1 MAQEQSLENMQTQ
14 GADLEFDN
22 LNITPEN
29 LSYPNSTNGTAD
41 LNLYRRQ
48 DVVTGTTPYSQ
59 KQTGQPGGYDKQYF
73 NQLGESVNRSIL
85 QNQDTKRYAKP
96 MAYDSSS
103 TGQHKARYLG
113 YGQETYD
120 KIGFNPM
127 IDNEALFNAH
137 TSQFDDWV
145 RMATVAAPMYIQG
158 FLAPM
163 KSYAQAFSGNF
174 GADTK
179 EAIDFEESSAIGYS
193 TKGGALGFLTNVQNS
208 VAYSAG
214 VMTQAVLENALVG
227 AVVGTSAGP
236 GGTAAGGIGGALTG
250 LVKGLIKLPT
260 ALGKMALGSGKM
272 LANLKNAKNF
282 EAAKD
287 MFVAGSKT
295 TANFFN
301 PLENTADELAKN
313 VFSNADNLGG
323 MARAARTAGGF
334 YRDVNLINS
343 GLSEGRLEGGFTEN
357 ETYKTFYDEHWKRFN
372 KAPTSDE
379 QLEYRKRAKLAG
391 FQNTWQNTL
400 LITYTNKI
408 AFPNLF
414 RGNFMS
420 QVVKKVGSGYN
431 IVLEKGAKGA
441 VDATF
446 KLAEVNLKS
455 GLKSLA
461 KPGTY
466 GKVGLNYFKTNL
478 SEGFQEVSQ
487 DVLSDANKNYYVDSY
502 YDKSKQTYDYAMAT
516 LWSSMGKQANA
527 QGFETFAS
535 GFVMGG
541 FLRPFNGMVP
551 TYLAQGYQKYYKQ
564 RGVNEAGVSNYKVY
578 KEKQET
584 EAQVLVNTLND
595 MTKNG
600 ADFLNGRA
608 VNYGAQSIIAK
619 KQQEGK
625 LNKRE
630 VIDSAHQSFVANAV
644 SAIQAG
650 TYDMWLDNFKT
661 FKNLT
666 PEQIEEVWK
675 LEKGEG
681 QKALSYLAEG
691 VTKAKQ
697 LKKAHAYAVNN
708 ISKKK
713 VNLMNLKPGTDAYE
727 KAVLNNK
734 AVDASAFS
742 YVYLTSMFQD
752 NLERV
757 NKLYSK
763 MAQFPS
769 LKKLTAG
776 TIQDIT
782 ETKKLNRTLSM
793 LKTEIDALDES
804 AGPSVKEEKE
814 RKNEIYYALRSFQAA
829 QKEWN
834 NAFLSD
840 KNLKPIKQKIKEENP
855 NIQDNELEKQAIEE
869 LTAKYE
875 AEGIDPMSNYKEAF
889 VDLLKT
895 LSEDEVDYH
904 SFVHDL
910 NTNKSKNIDDIF
922 EDLVDV
928 HYLKSSNKNLVPYI
942 NFLSAPDAFN
952 EHVDRN
958 LKWMTDLYEN
968 RNTYHK
974 NIVNQSF
981 QTIANRD
988 ALQTLSDQGIYMDLD
1003 QFSDYMED
1011 QTLLPEFFID
1021 SKNERI
1027 ITSDSVLYDKYLNEL
1042 NEALE
1047 LKDNPPAGKDD
1058 TPEEQLNFLINEKNK
1073 QRNFEL
1079 REARLAF
1086 RQDIEDELGAP
1097 FEQIVQDENTIDTN
1111 NAVTQSNAWKFYQKI
1126 TKGINKTYDE
1136 AIEALKEKYKE
1147 VKVVEPATDAM
1158 AKSVQEVKDMLL
1170 TEDDYVSTRTG
1181 YIIKGKLHERMTNR
1195 IRQHH
1200 DNYNYDERGTIEQVF
1215 DKTIGI
1221 YGLTENSVKDFI
1233 SALKKKQL
1241 PGFEDYT
1248 YTELEEELKSIME
1261 PVDKYSNLLASLVG
1275 KSGVLRVNTKASENF
1290 QVYVDFKVENGQIV
1304 FAIEKKFFQGEYNDR
1319 DTEYEVTD
1327 PLARLEKEV
1336 TNDLNYNKYTLKE
1349 SYFTDSTTRDKTP
1362 LEDLVAESEETA
1374 ATPEAAL
1381 GTDTKADIERR
1392 RQEEL
1397 DKDRVLLELRK
1408 ITSKETFENAE
1419 TEGQIEQ
1426 RVIFIKEHSKDEV
1439 AKKLANE
1446 WLNIKNYPNQI
1457 NAKYDAELAA
1467 LGTDTLD
1474 IEAQKADIV
1483 RRATEQSIIQEE
1495 ITDLMT
1501 YNSGEG
1507 KILEQAQRLIDNYNR
1522 IFDVKAKITGF
1533 KKGKLE
1539 IQIGDYKTDITAEA
1553 IRLGGKQEIFTI
1565 DKDGILELIN
1575 AKYYAELDALEQAPV
1590 RPVQK
1595 VSKPTED
1602 RIPRSVQ
1609 KDLDALHD
1617 KIDNDKNGINARIEA
1632 AEKANN
1638 AEAVAVLKQ
1647 NRQLVYDQITNLIAK
1662 TKEALPEI
1670 KSNLKNYIVNT
1681 AIENTYETAKAN
1693 GIYLDIQIKNLFDPN
1708 SEGPVFDSKFIS
1720 QEAYDNLFGENGY
1733 LTDIKRRADE
1743 GEFYIFSTD
1752 LIVYGD
1758 NLKDPDGNPLPPVA
1772 GEIDFIFVDREGRKF
1787 IVDLKTGKIDK
1798 WVKYNIFNTFQ
1809 YDKQIE
1815 NTLQQVGYAN
1825 LAQKRSGNEFQI
1837 AILPLELDYER
1848 TGYIDKAGAPSNPLL
1863 LLNQKPI
1870 GDSKSKPFVFNLNK
1884 DIKLQEKSTEKPG
1897 VFVENTA
1904 TNFMEEYVTGP
1915 IDPNKKPKGKKAAR
1929 QISQKEVDIVD
1940 DLMKKVEVNAIK
1952 TFSEAMNM
1960 FTQNLIS
1967 KESFD
1972 IINAAV
1978 QAKLGNINEEASYLP
1993 QVDQEYI
2000 LISDIFGV
2008 MNDGIMIGEE
2018 VTDLAKTGDIVTV
2031 NKVDEVNNEIILR
2044 TSSGNI
2050 FSLKIEEMND
2060 YIQSPETLAAI
2071 NESEGDAQKYE
2082 PTQTEIDFAAESIV
2096 NAEDLLRDASILAEL
2111 KKQAQSQSS
2120 TERDDDLFSNTKC

>member
-1 MAQEQSLENMQTQ
+1 MAQEQSLENMETQ
-14 GADLEFDN
+14 GANLEFDN

-59 KQTGQPGGYDKQYF
+59 QQTGKPGGYDDQFFK
-73 NQLGESVNRSIL
+73 QLGESVNRSVL
-85 QNQDTKRYAKP
+85 SNQDTKRYSKP
-96 MAYDSSS
+96 MGYDSSS

-137 TSQFDDWV
+137 TSQFDDWT

-179 EAIDFEESSAIGYS
+179 EAIDFEEASAIGYS

-227 AVVGTSAGP
+227 ALVGSSAGP
-236 GGTAAGGIGGALTG
+236 GGTAAGGVGGALTG

-301 PLENTADELAKN
+301 PLENTADEFAKN

-343 GLSEGRLEGGFTEN
+343 SLSEGRLEGGFTEN

-446 KLAEVNLKS
+446 KLAEVNLKT

-466 GKVGLNYFKTNL
+466 AKVGLNYFKTNL
-478 SEGFQEVSQ
+478 SEGFQEVGQ

-564 RGVNEAGVSNYKVY
+564 RGVNEAGVSNYQVY
-578 KEKQET
+578 KTKQET
-584 EAQVLVNTLND
+584 EAQALVNTLND

-630 VIDSAHQSFVANAV
+630 VIDSAHQSFVTNAV

-666 PEQIEEVWK
+666 PEQIEEVWE

-681 QKALSYLAEG
+681 QKALNHLAEG
-691 VTKAKQ
+691 VTKAEQ

-757 NKLYSK
+757 NRLYSK

-782 ETKKLNRTLSM
+782 ETKKLNQTLSM
-793 LKTEIDALDES
+793 LKTEIDSLDES

-840 KNLKPIKQKIKEENP
+840 KNLKPIKKKIKEENP
-855 NIQDNELEKQAIEE
+855 NIQDSELEKKAIEE

-875 AEGIDPMSNYKEAF
+875 AEGVDPMSNYKEAF

-952 EHVDRN
+952 EHTDRN

-974 NIVNQSF
+974 QIVNQSF

-988 ALQTLSDQGIYMDLD
+988 ALQTLADQGIYMDLD

-1027 ITSDSVLYDKYLNEL
+1027 ITPDSVLYQNYLNEL

-1111 NAVTQSNAWKFYQKI
+1111 NAVTQSNAWKFYQKV

-1136 AIEALKEKYKE
+1136 AIEALKEKYKV
-1147 VKVVEPATDAM
+1147 VKEATPATDAM

-1170 TEDDYVSTRTG
+1170 TGDDYVATRTG

-1195 IRQHH
+1195 IRQNY

-1215 DKTIGI
+1215 DKTIGT

-1275 KSGVLRVNTKASENF
+1275 KSGKLRVSTTSNENY
-1290 QVYVDFKVENGQIV
+1290 QVYVIFKVENGQIV
-1304 FAIEKKFFQGEYNDR
+1304 SAIEEEYFQGEYTDR
-1319 DTEYEVTD
+1319 NTEYEVTD
-1327 PLARLEKEV
+1327 PLARLEKEMA
-1336 TNDLNYNKYTLKE
+1336 DDYNFSKYMVKY
-1349 SYFTDSTTRDKTP
+1349 SYFTDSATNTKTP
-1362 LEDLVAESEETA
+1362 LEDLVAEPEEA
-1374 ATPEAAL
+1374 VATPEADKEAKRAEINERKKKSFSRRSTGIPSISFNYSTDSGYTGPYYAPD
-1381 GTDTKADIERR
+1381 GTEIPIEAAT
-1392 RQEEL
+1392 E
-1397 DKDRVLLELRK
+1397 
-1408 ITSKETFENAE
+1408 KEVRE
-1419 TEGQIEQ
+1419 
-1426 RVIFIKEHSKDEV
+1426 K
-1439 AKKLANE
+1439 
-1446 WLNIKNYPNQI
+1446 I
-1457 NAKYDAELAA
+1457 NA
-1467 LGTDTLD
+1467 
-1474 IEAQKADIV
+1474 
-1483 RRATEQSIIQEE
+1483 R
-1495 ITDLMT
+1495 
-1501 YNSGEG
+1501 
-1507 KILEQAQRLIDNYNR
+1507 
-1522 IFDVKAKITGF
+1522 
-1533 KKGKLE
+1533 
-1539 IQIGDYKTDITAEA
+1539 YKE
-1553 IRLGGKQEIFTI
+1553 
-1565 DKDGILELIN
+1565 
-1575 AKYYAELDALEQAPV
+1575 ELDALEQAPV
-1590 RPVQK
+1590 TPVQK
-1595 VSKPTED
+1595 VNKPAED

-1609 KDLDALHD
+1609 KDLDALND
-1617 KIDNDKNGINARIEA
+1617 KIDNDKTGLNARIEA

-1638 AEAVAVLKQ
+1638 PEAVAVLKQ

-1670 KSNLKNYIVNT
+1670 KSDLKNYIVNT
-1681 AIENTYETAKAN
+1681 AIENTYESAKAN
-1693 GIYLDIQIKNLFDPN
+1693 GNYLDKQIKNLFDPN
-1708 SEGPVFDSKFIS
+1708 SEGPVFDPKFIT
-1720 QEAYDNLFGENGY
+1720 QEAYDSVFGEKGY

-1743 GEFYIFSTD
+1743 GEFYVFSTD
-1752 LIVYGD
+1752 LIVYAD
-1758 NLKDPDGNPLPPVA
+1758 NIKDSEGNPLPPVA

-1787 IVDLKTGKIDK
+1787 IVDLKTGKVSK
-1798 WVKYNIFNTFQ
+1798 FLNYNTIGQ
-1809 YDKQIE
+1809 KSYEKKIE

-1837 AILPLELDYER
+1837 AIFPLELNYES
-1848 TGYIDKAGAPSNPLL
+1848 TGFITKAGKPSNPLL
-1863 LLNQKPI
+1863 MLNQKPI
-1870 GDSKSKPFVFNLNK
+1870 GDSKAEPFIINLDKNMK
-1884 DIKLQEKSTEKPG
+1884 FRKEDPENPG
-1897 VFVENTA
+1897 TFVDTTA
-1904 TNFMEEYVTGP
+1904 MDFMEEFVTGP
-1915 IDPNKKPKGKKAAR
+1915 VDPNKKPKGKKAAR
-1929 QISQKEVDIVD
+1929 QISQEEVDIVN
-1940 DLMKKVEVNAIK
+1940 DLMQKVEVNAIK
-1952 TFSEAMNM
+1952 TLSEAINM

-1972 IINAAV
+1972 IINAAI
-1978 QAKLGNINEEASYLP
+1978 QAKLGNINEEATYLP

-2008 MNDGIMIGEE
+2008 QNDGIMIGEE
-2018 VTDLAKTGDIVTV
+2018 SMELAKTGDIVTV
-2031 NKVDEVNNEIILR
+2031 IKVDETNNEIILR
-2044 TSSGNI
+2044 TPSGNR

-2071 NESEGDAQKYE
+2071 NESEGDAQKYD
-2082 PTQTEIDFAAESIV
+2082 PTQTEIDFAAESII
-2096 NAEDLLRDASILAEL
+2096 NAEDLLRDADVLAEL

-2120 TERDDDLFSNTKC
+2120 AQRDEELYSQTKCDKL

>member
-29 LSYPNSTNGTAD
+29 LSYPNSKNGTAD

-120 KIGFNPM
+120 RIGFNPM

-179 EAIDFEESSAIGYS
+179 EAIDFEEASAIGYS

-400 LITYTNKI
+400 LITYSNKI

-502 YDKSKQTYDYAMAT
+502 YDKSKQTHDYAMAT

-630 VIDSAHQSFVANAV
+630 VIDSAHRSFVTNAV

-666 PEQIEEVWK
+666 PEQIEEVWE

-681 QKALSYLAEG
+681 QKALNHLTEG
-691 VTKAKQ
+691 VTKAEQ

-757 NKLYSK
+757 NRLYSK

-793 LKTEIDALDES
+793 LKTEIDSLDES

-814 RKNEIYYALRSFQAA
+814 KKNEIYYALRTFQAA

-855 NIQDNELEKQAIEE
+855 NIQDNELEKKAIEE

-875 AEGIDPMSNYKEAF
+875 AEGVDPMNNYKEAF

-952 EHVDRN
+952 EHTDRN

-974 NIVNQSF
+974 QIVNQSF

-988 ALQTLSDQGIYMDLD
+988 ALQTLADQGIYMDLD

-1111 NAVTQSNAWKFYQKI
+1111 NAVTQSNAWKFYQKV

-1136 AIEALKEKYKE
+1136 AIEALKEKYKV
-1147 VKVVEPATDAM
+1147 VKEVEPATDAM

-1170 TEDDYVSTRTG
+1170 TGDDYVATRTG

-1195 IRQHH
+1195 IRQNY
-1200 DNYNYDERGTIEQVF
+1200 DNYNYDERGTIEEVF
-1215 DKTIGI
+1215 DKTIGT

-1275 KSGVLRVNTKASENF
+1275 KSGDLRVTTSSNPDYT
-1290 QVYVDFKVENGQIV
+1290 VYIDFKVENGQIV
-1304 FAIEKKFFQGEYNDR
+1304 SAVEREYFRGEYNDR

-1336 TNDLNYNKYTLKE
+1336 TNDLNFNKYTLKE
-1349 SYFTDSTTRDKTP
+1349 SYFTDSATNTETP
-1362 LEDLVAESEETA
+1362 LEDLVAESEEAVA
-1374 ATPEAAL
+1374 APEADIEA
-1381 GTDTKADIERR
+1381 KRADIERR
-1392 RQEEL
+1392 RQEKL
-1397 DKDRVLLELRK
+1397 DKNKEIAQANIDYYNKYGKTETGKEKPDGQTFYEDIQDYLKATGRTLER
-1408 ITSKETFENAE
+1408 A
-1419 TEGQIEQ
+1419 IEAVEES
-1426 RVIFIKEHSKDEV
+1426 RDYD
-1439 AKKLANE
+1439 AKK
-1446 WLNIKNYPNQI
+1446 I

-1467 LGTDTLD
+1467 L
-1474 IEAQKADIV
+1474 
-1483 RRATEQSIIQEE
+1483 
-1495 ITDLMT
+1495 
-1501 YNSGEG
+1501 
-1507 KILEQAQRLIDNYNR
+1507 
-1522 IFDVKAKITGF
+1522 
-1533 KKGKLE
+1533 
-1539 IQIGDYKTDITAEA
+1539 
-1553 IRLGGKQEIFTI
+1553 
-1565 DKDGILELIN
+1565 
-1575 AKYYAELDALEQAPV
+1575 EQAPV
-1590 RPVQK
+1590 TPVQK
-1595 VSKPTED
+1595 NIAKIKAKMKKLKVGDTVEVVLSGQRTSTGQNKITDLEDYGDGTYRISFGAIPGIGDMLKDVMVDDGGVIDVRSNEIFAYINFNKPAED

-1609 KDLDALHD
+1609 KDLDALND
-1617 KIDNDKNGINARIEA
+1617 KIDNDKNGLNARIEA

-1638 AEAVAVLKQ
+1638 PEAVAVLKQ

-1681 AIENTYETAKAN
+1681 AIENTYESAKAN
-1693 GIYLDIQIKNLFDPN
+1693 GNYLDKQIKNLFDPN
-1708 SEGPVFDSKFIS
+1708 SEGPVFDPKFIT
-1720 QEAYDNLFGENGY
+1720 QEAYDSVFGEKGY

-1743 GEFYIFSTD
+1743 GEFYVFSTD
-1752 LIVYGD
+1752 LIVYAD
-1758 NLKDPDGNPLPPVA
+1758 NIKDSEGNPLPPVA

-1787 IVDLKTGKIDK
+1787 IVDLKTGKVSK
-1798 WVKYNIFNTFQ
+1798 FLNYNTIGQ
-1809 YDKQIE
+1809 KSYEKKIE

-1837 AILPLELDYER
+1837 AIFPLELNYES
-1848 TGYIDKAGAPSNPLL
+1848 TGFITKAGKPSNPLL
-1863 LLNQKPI
+1863 MLNQKPI
-1870 GDSKSKPFVFNLNK
+1870 GDSKAEPFIINLDKNMK
-1884 DIKLQEKSTEKPG
+1884 FRKEDPENPG
-1897 VFVENTA
+1897 TFVDTTA
-1904 TNFMEEYVTGP
+1904 MDFMEEFVTGP
-1915 IDPNKKPKGKKAAR
+1915 VDTSKKPKGKKASK
-1929 QISQKEVDIVD
+1929 QISQEEVDIVN
-1940 DLMKKVEVNAIK
+1940 DLMQKVEVNAIK
-1952 TFSEAMNM
+1952 TLSEAMNM

-1972 IINAAV
+1972 IINAAI
-1978 QAKLGNINEEASYLP
+1978 QAKLGNINEEATYLP
-1993 QVDQEYI
+1993 QTDQEYI

-2008 MNDGIMIGEE
+2008 QNDGIMIGEE
-2018 VTDLAKTGDIVTV
+2018 SMELAKTGDIVTV
-2031 NKVDEVNNEIILR
+2031 IKVDETNNEIILR
-2044 TSSGNI
+2044 TPSGNR

-2071 NESEGDAQKYE
+2071 NESEGDAQKYD
-2082 PTQTEIDFAAESIV
+2082 PTQTEIDFAAESII
-2096 NAEDLLRDASILAEL
+2096 NAEDLLRDADVLAEL

-2120 TERDDDLFSNTKC
+2120 KDRDDDLFSNTNC

>member
-48 DVVTGTTPYSQ
+48 DVVTGTTPYSR

-85 QNQDTKRYAKP
+85 QNQDTKRYSKP

-193 TKGGALGFLTNVQNS
+193 TKGGALGFITNVQNS

-287 MFVAGSKT
+287 MFIAGSKT

-446 KLAEVNLKS
+446 KLAEVNLKT

-461 KPGTY
+461 KPATY

-502 YDKSKQTYDYAMAT
+502 YDKSKQTHDYAMAT

-666 PEQIEEVWK
+666 PEQIEEVWE

-691 VTKAKQ
+691 VTKAEQ

-782 ETKKLNRTLSM
+782 ETKKLNQTLSM
-793 LKTEIDALDES
+793 LKTEIDSLDES

-855 NIQDNELEKQAIEE
+855 NIQDNELEKKAIEE

-875 AEGIDPMSNYKEAF
+875 AEGVDPMSNYKEAF

-922 EDLVDV
+922 EDLVDL

-952 EHVDRN
+952 EHTDRN

-974 NIVNQSF
+974 QIVNQSF

-1111 NAVTQSNAWKFYQKI
+1111 NAVTQSNAWKFYQKV

-1136 AIEALKEKYKE
+1136 AIEALKEKYKV
-1147 VKVVEPATDAM
+1147 VKEATPATDAM

-1195 IRQHH
+1195 IRQNY

-1215 DKTIGI
+1215 DKTIGT
-1221 YGLTENSVKDFI
+1221 YGLTENSIKDFI

-1275 KSGVLRVNTKASENF
+1275 KSGDLTVTTSSNPDYL
-1290 QVYVDFKVENGQIV
+1290 VYIDFKVENGQIV
-1304 FAIEKKFFQGEYNDR
+1304 SAVEREYFQGEYTDR
-1319 DTEYEVTD
+1319 NTEYEVTD

-1336 TNDLNYNKYTLKE
+1336 TNDLNFNKYTLKE
-1349 SYFTDSTTRDKTP
+1349 SYFTDSATDTKTP
-1362 LEDLVAESEETA
+1362 LEDLVAEPEEA
-1374 ATPEAAL
+1374 PATPE
-1381 GTDTKADIERR
+1381 ADIERR
-1392 RQEEL
+1392 RQEALKPYDER
-1397 DKDRVLLELRK
+1397 DARSLEAVTPNNPNHPTIKVGMKKADGLNVIVEKTNTNNWNGEGEGYTIITAVKSPAEFDTNGKMTKAAK
-1408 ITSKETFENAE
+1408 IEEAIFNSKEEAEAAVQATFEKVKSLA
-1419 TEGQIEQ
+1419 GKKQ
-1426 RVIFIKEHSKDEV
+1426 KE
-1439 AKKLANE
+1439 
-1446 WLNIKNYPNQI
+1446 I
-1457 NAKYDAELAA
+1457 NAKYDAELNA
-1467 LGTDTLD
+1467 LK
-1474 IEAQKADIV
+1474 QPV
-1483 RRATEQSIIQEE
+1483 S
-1495 ITDLMT
+1495 
-1501 YNSGEG
+1501 N
-1507 KILEQAQRLIDNYNR
+1507 
-1522 IFDVKAKITGF
+1522 
-1533 KKGKLE
+1533 KK
-1539 IQIGDYKTDITAEA
+1539 TT
-1553 IRLGGKQEIFTI
+1553 
-1565 DKDGILELIN
+1565 
-1575 AKYYAELDALEQAPV
+1575 
-1590 RPVQK
+1590 
-1595 VSKPTED
+1595 KPAED

-1609 KDLDALHD
+1609 KDLDALND
-1617 KIDNDKNGINARIEA
+1617 KIDNDETGLNARIEA

-1638 AEAVAVLKQ
+1638 PEAVAVLKQ

-1670 KSNLKNYIVNT
+1670 KSDLKNYIVNT
-1681 AIENTYETAKAN
+1681 AIENTYESAKAN
-1693 GIYLDIQIKNLFDPN
+1693 GNYLDKQIKNLFDPN
-1708 SEGPVFDSKFIS
+1708 SEGPVFDPKFIT
-1720 QEAYDNLFGENGY
+1720 QEAYDSVFGEKGY

-1743 GEFYIFSTD
+1743 GEFYVFSTD
-1752 LIVYGD
+1752 LIVYAD
-1758 NLKDPDGNPLPPVA
+1758 NIKDSEGNPLPPVA

-1787 IVDLKTGKIDK
+1787 IVDLKTGKVSK
-1798 WVKYNIFNTFQ
+1798 FLNYNTIGQ
-1809 YDKQIE
+1809 KSYEKKIE

-1837 AILPLELDYER
+1837 AIFPLELNYES
-1848 TGYIDKAGAPSNPLL
+1848 TGFITKAGKPSNPLL
-1863 LLNQKPI
+1863 MLNQKPI
-1870 GDSKSKPFVFNLNK
+1870 GDSKSEPFVINLDKNMK
-1884 DIKLQEKSTEKPG
+1884 FRKEDPENPG
-1897 VFVENTA
+1897 TFVDTTA
-1904 TNFMEEYVTGP
+1904 MDFMEEFVTGP
-1915 IDPNKKPKGKKAAR
+1915 VDASKKPKTKKATK
-1929 QISQKEVDIVD
+1929 QISQEEVDIVN
-1940 DLMKKVEVNAIK
+1940 DLMQKVEVNAIK
-1952 TFSEAMNM
+1952 TLSEAINM

-1972 IINAAV
+1972 MINAAI
-1978 QAKLGNINEEASYLP
+1978 QAKLGNINEEATYLP

-2031 NKVDEVNNEIILR
+2031 NKVDEINNEIILR

-2096 NAEDLLRDASILAEL
+2096 NAEDLLRDADVLAEL

-2120 TERDDDLFSNTKC
+2120 KDRDDDLFSNTKC